1 MTTKKSTKKPDARAR
16 VVLLINPLRSNGDQH
31 QFSPNKILTKSR
43 DKVMRVDKCSPKR
56 KYLDLLSN
64 SLNIFFKEIY
74 RDRLG
79 EFVCWCWGLKG

>member
-16 VVLLINPLRSNGDQH
+16 AVLLINPLRSNGDQH

-43 DKVMRVDKCSPKR
+43 DKVMRVDKSSPKR

-64 SLNIFFKEIY
+64 SLNILFKEMY

-79 EFVCWCWGLKG
+79 EFVC